1 MIVSASYRTDIPA
14 FYGDWFMKRL
24 AARECLVA
32 NPYGGPPY
40 RVSLDRSA
48 VDGFV
53 FWTRNPVPFVGNL
66 AEINTLGYPFVVHV
80 TIVGY
85 PMAIDRSVPP
95 VDAQVDTFVRLAGTY
110 GSAALVWRY
119 DPIVLSSLTSAEFHL
134 DNFER
139 ICTRLTGSTDEVVI
153 SFVHPYRKSRRNLD
167 AAAKRHGFNW
177 WQAGEAEAAA
187 LSREFASNAASHGM
201 RVSLCAQPQFLI
213 PDIQAARCVD
223 AGRLA
228 RVSGR
233 DVTSRPKGNRTG
245 CLCHE
250 SRDIGAYD
258 TCLHGCTYCYAV
270 RDHQQAAS
278 RFKQH
283 DPCTQM
289 LD

>member
-24 AARECLVA
+24 TAGECLVA

-40 RVSLDRSA
+40 RVSLDREA

-53 FWTRNPVPFVGNL
+53 FWTRNPLPFTENL
-66 AEINTLGYPFVVHV
+66 AEINVLGYPFVVHV

-85 PMAIDRSVPP
+85 PMTIDRSVPP

-119 DPIVLSSLTSAEFHL
+119 DPIVLSSLTPAAFHL

-139 ICTRLTGSTDEVVI
+139 ICARLTGSTDEVVI
-153 SFVHPYRKSRRNLD
+153 SFVNPYRKSRRNLD
-167 AAAKRHGFNW
+167 AAAKQHGFSW
-177 WQAGEAEAAA
+177 WQADEAEVVA
-187 LSREFASNAASHGM
+187 LSREFASTAASNGM
-201 RVSLCAQPQFLI
+201 RVSLCSQPQFLI
-213 PDIQAARCVD
+213 PEVHAACCVD

-233 DVTSRPKGNRTG
+233 DITSRRKGNRPG

-258 TCLHGCTYCYAV
+258 TCVHGCTYCYAV
-270 RDHQQAAS
+270 KDRKQSAA
-278 RFKQH
+278 RHKQH
-283 DPCTQM
+283 DSDARM
-289 LD
+289 LS

>member
-14 FYGDWFMKRL
+14 FYGDWFMRRL
-24 AARECLVA
+24 AAGECLVA

-40 RVSLDRSA
+40 RVLLDREA

-53 FWTRNPVPFVGNL
+53 FWTRNPIPFTRNL
-66 AEINTLGYPFVVHV
+66 EEVHGRGYPFVIHV

-85 PMAIDRSVPP
+85 PLAIDRSVPP
-95 VDAQVDTFVRLAGTY
+95 VDAQMDTFIRFANSY

-119 DPIVLSSLTSAEFHL
+119 DPIVLSSLTSAAFHVE
-134 DNFER
+134 NFER

-153 SFVHPYRKSRRNLD
+153 SFVTPYRKSRRNLD
-167 AAAKRHGFNW
+167 AAAKQHDFSW
-177 WQAGEAEAAA
+177 WQADDSEAASLTRRLA
-187 LSREFASNAASHGM
+187 AIAASNGM
-201 RVSLCAQPQFLI
+201 RISLCSQPDLLI
-213 PDIQAARCVD
+213 PEVQAARCID
-223 AGRLA
+223 AERMTRA
-228 RVSGR
+228 SGR
-233 DVTSRPKGNRTG
+233 DIASRQKGNRSG

-270 RDHQQAAS
+270 GDRQKSAI

-283 DPCTQM
+283 ESCDRM
-289 LD
+289 LS